1 MDLDWN
7 INKDRY
13 MDMDWSMIEDR
24 NLDLDCN
31 KNTLTVPLI
40 VIYLICIN
48 A

>member
-31 KNTLTVPLI
+31 KNTLVKTSQNPKKV
-40 VIYLICIN
+40 
-48 A
+48 